1 MHYQTKIIQ
10 ILSSLFDIILLPIF
24 FISVNVIYVTN
35 SDWLYSY
42 GWNRNQIE
50 NSTGLSIDQLNS
62 GSDQIKSYF
71 NNDEEY
77 LNLIIIED
85 GIKYSLYNEKEIL
98 HMKDVKHL
106 IKLTQ
111 NTIIF
116 SGLFIL
122 AYYLV
127 TIFTAKS
134 LRKSIEQIRKSSKIS
149 AYSTVGF
156 LAFFG
161 LLASINFTWLFR
173 QFHFISFSNDLW
185 QLNPNT
191 DYLIAMFPQRFF
203 LETTIFIGVL
213 TILEFIIYIIVL
225 RKI

>member
-10 ILSSLFDIILLPIF
+10 ILSSLFYIILLPIF

-134 LRKSIEQIRKSSKIS
+134 LRKSIEQIRRSSKIS

-213 TILEFIIYIIVL
+213 TIIEFIIYMIVL

>member
-1 MHYQTKIIQ
+1 MHYQTKNIQ
-10 ILSSLFDIILLPIF
+10 ILSSLFYIILLPIF
-24 FISVNVIYVTN
+24 FISVNVIYITN

-134 LRKSIEQIRKSSKIS
+134 LRKSIEQIRRSSKIS

-156 LAFFG
+156 LAFVG
-161 LLASINFTWLFR
+161 LYW
-173 QFHFISFSNDLW
+173 
-185 QLNPNT
+185 
-191 DYLIAMFPQRFF
+191 
-203 LETTIFIGVL
+203 
-213 TILEFIIYIIVL
+213 
-225 RKI
+225 

>member
-1 MHYQTKIIQ
+1 MHYQTKNIQ
-10 ILSSLFDIILLPIF
+10 ILSSLFYIILLPIF
-24 FISVNVIYVTN
+24 FISVNVIYITN
-35 SDWLYSY
+35 SNWLYSY

-134 LRKSIEQIRKSSKIS
+134 LRKSIEQIRRSSKIS

-156 LAFFG
+156 LAFVG

-191 DYLIAMFPQRFF
+191 YYLIAMFPQRFF
-203 LETTIFIGVL
+203 LETTIFIVVL
-213 TILEFIIYIIVL
+213 TIIDFIIYMIVL

>member
-1 MHYQTKIIQ
+1 MHYQTKNIQ
-10 ILSSLFDIILLPIF
+10 ILSSLFYIILLPIF
-24 FISVNVIYVTN
+24 FISVNVIYITN

-62 GSDQIKSYF
+62 GSDHIKSYF

-134 LRKSIEQIRKSSKIS
+134 LRKSIEQIRRSSKIS

-156 LAFFG
+156 LAFVG

-213 TILEFIIYIIVL
+213 TIIEFIIYMIVL

>member
-1 MHYQTKIIQ
+1 MHYQTKNIQ
-10 ILSSLFDIILLPIF
+10 ILSSLFYIILLPIF
-24 FISVNVIYVTN
+24 FISVNVIYITN

-134 LRKSIEQIRKSSKIS
+134 VRKSIEQIRRSSKIS

-156 LAFFG
+156 LAFVG

-213 TILEFIIYIIVL
+213 TIIEFIIYMIVL

>member
-1 MHYQTKIIQ
+1 MHYQTKNIQ
-10 ILSSLFDIILLPIF
+10 ILSSLFYIILLPIF
-24 FISVNVIYVTN
+24 FISVNVIYITN

-71 NNDEEY
+71 NNVEEY

-134 LRKSIEQIRKSSKIS
+134 LRKSIEQIRRSSKIS

-156 LAFFG
+156 LAFAG

-213 TILEFIIYIIVL
+213 TIIEFIIYMIVL

>member
-1 MHYQTKIIQ
+1 MHYQTKNIQ
-10 ILSSLFDIILLPIF
+10 ILSSLFYIILLPIF
-24 FISVNVIYVTN
+24 FISVNVIYITN

-134 LRKSIEQIRKSSKIS
+134 LRKSIEQIRRSSKFS

-156 LAFFG
+156 LAFVG

-213 TILEFIIYIIVL
+213 TIIEFIIYMIVL

>member
-1 MHYQTKIIQ
+1 MHYQTKNIQ
-10 ILSSLFDIILLPIF
+10 ILSSLFYIILLPIF
-24 FISVNVIYVTN
+24 FISVNVIYITN

-134 LRKSIEQIRKSSKIS
+134 LRKSIEQIRRSSKIS

-156 LAFFG
+156 LAFVG
-161 LLASINFTWLFR
+161 LLASINFTWLFS

-213 TILEFIIYIIVL
+213 TIIEFIIYMIVL

>member
-1 MHYQTKIIQ
+1 MHYQTKNIQ
-10 ILSSLFDIILLPIF
+10 ILSSLFYIILLPIF
-24 FISVNVIYVTN
+24 FISVNVIYITN

-134 LRKSIEQIRKSSKIS
+134 LRKSIEQIRRSSKIS

-156 LAFFG
+156 LAFVG

-213 TILEFIIYIIVL
+213 TIIEFIIYMIVL

>member
-1 MHYQTKIIQ
+1 MYYQTKNIQ
-10 ILSSLFDIILLPIF
+10 ILSSLFYIILLPIF
-24 FISVNVIYVTN
+24 FISLNVIYITN
-35 SDWLYSY
+35 SNWIYSY

-50 NSTGLSIDQLNS
+50 NSTGLSIEQLNS

-71 NNDEEY
+71 NNNEEF
-77 LNLIIIED
+77 LNLIIVED

-111 NTIIF
+111 NTTVF
-116 SGLFIL
+116 SGLVIL
-122 AYYLV
+122 VHYLV
-127 TIFTAKS
+127 TIFTTKS
-134 LRKSIEQIRKSSKIS
+134 LRKSIKKIIKHSKIS

-161 LLASINFTWLFR
+161 LIASINFTWLFR

-203 LETTIFIGVL
+203 LETTIFIGVF
-213 TILEFIIYIIVL
+213 TIFEFIIYLIIL

>member
-1 MHYQTKIIQ
+1 MHYQTKNIQ
-10 ILSSLFDIILLPIF
+10 ILSSLFYIILLPIF
-24 FISVNVIYVTN
+24 FISVNVIYITN

-134 LRKSIEQIRKSSKIS
+134 LRKSIEQIRRSSKIS

-156 LAFFG
+156 LAFVG

-191 DYLIAMFPQRFF
+191 DNLIAMFPQRFF

-213 TILEFIIYIIVL
+213 TIIEFIIYMIVL

>member
-1 MHYQTKIIQ
+1 MYSQTKNIQ
-10 ILSSLFDIILLPIF
+10 ILSSVFYIILLPIF
-24 FISVNVIYVTN
+24 FISINVILITN

-50 NSTGLSIDQLNS
+50 NSTGLSIEQLNN

-77 LNLIIIED
+77 LNLIIVED
-85 GIKYSLYNEKEIL
+85 GIKYSLYNEKEVI

-106 IKLTQ
+106 MKLTQ
-111 NTIIF
+111 STVIL
-116 SGLFIL
+116 SGLIIL
-122 AYYLV
+122 AHYLL

-134 LRKSIEQIRKSSKIS
+134 LRKSSKLILKSSKIS
-149 AYSTVGF
+149 AYSTIIF
-156 LAFFG
+156 LTIFG
-161 LLASINFTWLFR
+161 ITASINFTWLFR

-203 LETTIFIGVL
+203 LETTIFIGLFTVF
-213 TILEFIIYIIVL
+213 EFIIYLIVL
-225 RKI
+225 KKI

>member
-1 MHYQTKIIQ
+1 MYSQTKNIQ
-10 ILSSLFDIILLPIF
+10 ILSSVFYIILLPIF
-24 FISVNVIYVTN
+24 FISINVILITN

-50 NSTGLSIDQLNS
+50 NSTGLSIEQLNN

-77 LNLIIIED
+77 LNLIIVED
-85 GIKYSLYNEKEIL
+85 GIKYSLYNEKEVI

-106 IKLTQ
+106 MKLTQ
-111 NTIIF
+111 STVIF
-116 SGLFIL
+116 SGLIIL
-122 AYYLV
+122 AHYLL

-134 LRKSIEQIRKSSKIS
+134 LRKSSKLILKSSKIS
-149 AYSTVGF
+149 AYSTIIF
-156 LAFFG
+156 LTIFG
-161 LLASINFTWLFR
+161 ITASINFTWLFR

-203 LETTIFIGVL
+203 LETTIFIGLFTVF
-213 TILEFIIYIIVL
+213 EFIIYLIVL
-225 RKI
+225 KKI

>member
-1 MHYQTKIIQ
+1 MYYQTKNIQ
-10 ILSSLFDIILLPIF
+10 ILSSLFYIILLPIF
-24 FISVNVIYVTN
+24 FISVNVIYITN
-35 SDWLYSY
+35 SNWLYSY

-134 LRKSIEQIRKSSKIS
+134 LRKSIEQIRRSSKIS

-156 LAFFG
+156 LAFVG

-191 DYLIAMFPQRFF
+191 AYLIAMFPQRFF

-213 TILEFIIYIIVL
+213 TIIEFIIYMIVL

>member
-1 MHYQTKIIQ
+1 MHYQTKNIQ
-10 ILSSLFDIILLPIF
+10 ILSSLFYIILLPIF
-24 FISVNVIYVTN
+24 FISVNVIYITN

-134 LRKSIEQIRKSSKIS
+134 LRKSIEQIRRSSKIS

-156 LAFFG
+156 LAFVG

-213 TILEFIIYIIVL
+213 TIIEFIIYMIVL
-225 RKI
+225 RII

>member
-1 MHYQTKIIQ
+1 MHYQTKNIQ
-10 ILSSLFDIILLPIF
+10 ILSSLFYIILLPIF
-24 FISVNVIYVTN
+24 FISVNVIYITI

-134 LRKSIEQIRKSSKIS
+134 LRKSIEQIRRSSKIS

-156 LAFFG
+156 LAFVG

-213 TILEFIIYIIVL
+213 TIIEFIIYMIVL

>member
-1 MHYQTKIIQ
+1 
-10 ILSSLFDIILLPIF
+10 
-24 FISVNVIYVTN
+24 
-35 SDWLYSY
+35 
-42 GWNRNQIE
+42 
-50 NSTGLSIDQLNS
+50 
-62 GSDQIKSYF
+62 
-71 NNDEEY
+71 
-77 LNLIIIED
+77 
-85 GIKYSLYNEKEIL
+85 
-98 HMKDVKHL
+98 MKDVKHL

-134 LRKSIEQIRKSSKIS
+134 LRKSIEQIRRSSKIS

-156 LAFFG
+156 LAFVG

-213 TILEFIIYIIVL
+213 TIIEFIIYMIVL

>member
-1 MHYQTKIIQ
+1 MHYQTKNIQ
-10 ILSSLFDIILLPIF
+10 ILSSLFYIILLPIF
-24 FISVNVIYVTN
+24 FISVNVIYITN

-134 LRKSIEQIRKSSKIS
+134 LRKSIEQIRRSSKIS

-156 LAFFG
+156 LAFVG

-213 TILEFIIYIIVL
+213 TIIEFIIYMVVL

>member
-1 MHYQTKIIQ
+1 MHYQTKNIQ
-10 ILSSLFDIILLPIF
+10 ILSSLFYIILLPIF
-24 FISVNVIYVTN
+24 FISVNVIYITN
-35 SDWLYSY
+35 SNWLYSY

-98 HMKDVKHL
+98 NMKDVKHL

-134 LRKSIEQIRKSSKIS
+134 LRKSIEQIRRSSKIS

-156 LAFFG
+156 LAFVG

-213 TILEFIIYIIVL
+213 TIIEFIIYMIVL

>member
-1 MHYQTKIIQ
+1 MHYQTKNIQ
-10 ILSSLFDIILLPIF
+10 ILSSLFYIILLPIF
-24 FISVNVIYVTN
+24 FISVNVIYITN

-134 LRKSIEQIRKSSKIS
+134 LRKSIEQIRRSSKIS

-156 LAFFG
+156 LAFVG

-213 TILEFIIYIIVL
+213 TIIEFIIYMIVL
-225 RKI
+225 R

>member
-1 MHYQTKIIQ
+1 MHYQTKNIQ
-10 ILSSLFDIILLPIF
+10 ILSSLFYIILLPIF
-24 FISVNVIYVTN
+24 FISVNVIYITN
-35 SDWLYSY
+35 SNWLYSY

-134 LRKSIEQIRKSSKIS
+134 LRKSIEQIRRSSKIS

-156 LAFFG
+156 LAFVG

-213 TILEFIIYIIVL
+213 TIIEFIIYMIVL

>member
-1 MHYQTKIIQ
+1 MYSQTKNIQVLLSIFYII
-10 ILSSLFDIILLPIF
+10 ILPIF
-24 FISVNVIYVTN
+24 FISTNVIFITN

-50 NSTGLSIDQLNS
+50 KSTGLNIEQLNS
-62 GSDQIKSYF
+62 GAKQIKSYF
-71 NNDEEY
+71 NNNEEY
-77 LNLIIIED
+77 LDLIIVED
-85 GIKYSLYNEKEIL
+85 EIRYSLYNQKEIL

-106 IKLTQ
+106 IKLTKFSSYYSAVIIFLYFLL
-111 NTIIF
+111 TII
-116 SGLFIL
+116 
-122 AYYLV
+122 
-127 TIFTAKS
+127 TIKS
-134 LRKSIEQIRKSSKIS
+134 LKKSAKHLLEISKIS
-149 AYSTVGF
+149 AYSTIA
-156 LAFFG
+156 LLTIFG

-203 LETTIFIGVL
+203 LETTIFIGIFTVIEF
-213 TILEFIIYIIVL
+213 TIYLIIL

>member
-10 ILSSLFDIILLPIF
+10 ILSSLFYIILLPIF

-161 LLASINFTWLFR
+161 LLASIIFTWLFR

>member
-10 ILSSLFDIILLPIF
+10 ILSSLFYIILLPIF

>member
-10 ILSSLFDIILLPIF
+10 ILSSLFYIILLPIF

-156 LAFFG
+156 LAFVG

>member
-1 MHYQTKIIQ
+1 M
-10 ILSSLFDIILLPIF
+10 
-24 FISVNVIYVTN
+24 IYITN
-35 SDWLYSY
+35 SNWLYSY

-134 LRKSIEQIRKSSKIS
+134 LRKSIEQIRRSSKIS

-156 LAFFG
+156 LAFVG

-213 TILEFIIYIIVL
+213 TIIEFIIYMIVL

>member
-1 MHYQTKIIQ
+1 MHYQTKNIQ
-10 ILSSLFDIILLPIF
+10 ILSSLFYIILLPIF
-24 FISVNVIYVTN
+24 FISVNVIYITN
-35 SDWLYSY
+35 SNWLYSY

-122 AYYLV
+122 GYYLV

-134 LRKSIEQIRKSSKIS
+134 LRKSIEQIRRSSKIS

-156 LAFFG
+156 LAFVG

-213 TILEFIIYIIVL
+213 TIIEFIIYMIVL

>member
-1 MHYQTKIIQ
+1 MHYQTKNIQ
-10 ILSSLFDIILLPIF
+10 ILSSLFYIILLPIF
-24 FISVNVIYVTN
+24 FISVNVIYITN
-35 SDWLYSY
+35 SNWLYSY

-134 LRKSIEQIRKSSKIS
+134 LRKSIEQIRRSSKIS

-156 LAFFG
+156 LAFVG
-161 LLASINFTWLFR
+161 LLASINFTCLFR

-213 TILEFIIYIIVL
+213 TIIEFIIYMIVL